1 MIPRAAR
8 WRARPATL
16 PSHPL
21 PQSIADPPPHLSP
34 TPPQW
39 VDEALGANALQ
50 WDAGR
55 SVEAR
60 GSGPLLLLRTT
71 VSGARG
77 MTAEQLRARVSDAYV
92 AIGASVT
99 SVNRQPIR
107 FWNFIPDPG
116 EQMGGGLDR
125 YMVFNAGRYDGY
137 ARWHGDAS
145 KVGPSLATAS
155 GVGTIR
161 DDLVIHCLASDTPG
175 VAVEN
180 PRQKPA
186 WRYSVRYGPM
196 PPCFSRAT
204 IAHVGERKL
213 LLIGG
218 TASITG
224 EDSQHAGDVDAQLSE
239 TLSNLDALIGAA
251 LGGANGCDPLER
263 LIDLRVYVARP
274 DDAPAIREILE
285 ARCRRA
291 TRIDMAIA
299 RVCRP
304 ELLVEIEGVA
314 EL

>member
-1 MIPRAAR
+1 MIPRARSAG
-8 WRARPATL
+8 AHQITL
-16 PSHPL
+16 PSHSL
-21 PQSIADPPPHLSP
+21 PQSIADPLPHLSP

-39 VDEALGANALQ
+39 VDDALGAAASRC
-50 WDAGR
+50 DADS
-55 SVEAR
+55 SVA
-60 GSGPLLLLRTT
+60 GIISGPLLLLRTT
-71 VSGARG
+71 VADARA
-77 MTAEQLRARVSDAYV
+77 MEADRLRSCVADAYV
-92 AIGASVT
+92 AIGGALTAS
-99 SVNRQPIR
+99 NRQPIR

-137 ARWHGDAS
+137 TRWHGDAS

-155 GVGTIR
+155 GVGTTR
-161 DDLVIHCLASDTPG
+161 DDLVIHCLASVTPG
-175 VAVEN
+175 IAVEN

-186 WRYSVRYGPM
+186 WRYSARYGPM

-204 IAHVGERKL
+204 IARIGDRRL

-224 EDSQHAGDVDAQLSE
+224 EDSQHAGNVDAQLLE
-239 TLSNLDALIGAA
+239 TLNNLDALIGTA
-251 LGGANGCDPLER
+251 LGGADGRDPLTR
-263 LIDLRVYVARP
+263 LIDLRVYLARP
-274 DDAPAIREILE
+274 DDAPAIRERLE
-285 ARCRRA
+285 ARCPRA